1 MLPLDNMG
9 PPGTG
14 SWGNQVEMPG
24 AVYNCSCPSLDPGHS
39 SAMKWPRVGGDVLYA
54 LTTFGSLAP
63 RSWEQESWS
72 CPSLATVRGRVNPC
86 TLTGQHSGTG
96 GLNAGEPAP
105 RFEQAGQLTLPP
117 ADGDIS
123 QSSAGELTLVV

>member
-1 MLPLDNMG
+1 MG
-9 PPGTG
+9 AG
-14 SWGNQVEMPG
+14 E
-24 AVYNCSCPSLDPGHS
+24 L
-39 SAMKWPRVGGDVLYA
+39 VL
-54 LTTFGSLAP
+54 S
-63 RSWEQESWS
+63 
-72 CPSLATVRGRVNPC
+72 
-86 TLTGQHSGTG
+86 LTGYSAWQSEPLYLDWQYSGTG